1 MGIRKT
7 LLDSKPGTYK
17 KTVDMLNSKHTKGE
31 SAQNQYALE
40 GLLIHFVKFVLHL
53 VKYILH
59 LLSIYSKP

>member
-1 MGIRKT
+1 
-7 LLDSKPGTYK
+7 
-17 KTVDMLNSKHTKGE
+17 MLNSKHTKGE

-59 LLSIYSKP
+59 LLSNYSKP